1 MRKTLVIGMA
11 LVAILAL
18 GAVTVLAQGPRGG
31 FMDNFGGRGV
41 RGIDL
46 DTLAEALG
54 LEDDDALLEA
64 LQDGQTVAEIAEAQ
78 GVALEDVV
86 AALTA
91 EYEADLADAVED
103 GDITQEVAD
112 ARLTLFKAELEARL
126 NADFATPFD
135 RFGGMMGG
143 QMMGGML
150 MGGRFDFGHLDTIAE
165 ALGLESDALQEALQ
179 DGQTIAEI
187 AEEQGVALEDVTAAV
202 IAAVQTELAAEVEDG
217 DITQAQADAHLAMA
231 QANLE
236 ACFNGD
242 MSGFGGMMGDWM
254 RGQMMDGGMMG
265 DWMRGQMMDGGRMR
279 GGRGG

>member
-31 FMDNFGGRGV
+31 FMDDFYGQGV
-41 RGIDL
+41 RGLDL

-78 GVALEDVV
+78 GVALADVV
-86 AALTA
+86 AALA
-91 EYEADLADAVED
+91 ADYEADLADDVAD

-112 ARLTLFKAELEARL
+112 AHLTLFKAQLEARL

-135 RFGGMMGG
+135 RFGGMPGSRMLDGRFGG
-143 QMMGGML
+143 MMGDWM
-150 MGGRFDFGHLDTIAE
+150 MGGRFDGDHLDAIAA
-165 ALGLESDALQEALQ
+165 ALNLESDALLEALQ
-179 DGQTIAEI
+179 DGQTVAEI
-187 AEEQGVALEDVTAAV
+187 AEAQGVALEDV
-202 IAAVQTELAAEVEDG
+202 IAAEIAVVAEDLAAAVEDG
-217 DITQAQADAHLAMA
+217 DMTQAQADAQLALL

-236 ACFNGD
+236 AHFVD
-242 MSGFGGMMGDWM
+242 GMTIFDGPLADWM

-265 DWMRGQMMDGGRMR
+265 GRMR